1 MGPIPKTRHRQL
13 ERVQRQ
19 AARFITGDYK
29 TREEGCVTRMLETLE
44 LSSLEQRRSFNR
56 LVFMYKVVEGLVPA
70 IPVDD
75 FLKQQKPKRLIR
87 PRKYSDH
94 ISKNIVDRHSVNN
107 NRCFVIENC
116 KTEQMKQSFFVRT
129 VVEWNQL
136 DTEVVRAETVESFRD
151 ALTRCY

>member
-1 MGPIPKTRHRQL
+1 
-13 ERVQRQ
+13 
-19 AARFITGDYK
+19 
-29 TREEGCVTRMLETLE
+29 MLETLE
-44 LSSLEQRRSFNR
+44 LSSLEQRCSFNR

-75 FLKQQKPKRLIR
+75 FLKPQKPKRHIR

-107 NRCFVIENC
+107 NRCFIIENC
-116 KTEQMKQSFFVRT
+116 KTEQLKQSFFVRT
-129 VVEWNQL
+129 VVQWNQL
-136 DTEVVRAETVESFRD
+136 DTEVLRAETVESFRD